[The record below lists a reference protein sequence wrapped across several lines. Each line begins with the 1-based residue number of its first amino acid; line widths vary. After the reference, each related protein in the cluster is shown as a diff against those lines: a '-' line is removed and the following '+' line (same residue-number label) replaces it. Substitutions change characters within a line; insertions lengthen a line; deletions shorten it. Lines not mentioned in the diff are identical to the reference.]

1 MRPQWSAGRRF
12 EGRVA
17 LVTGAGGTLG
27 GAIARALGREGA
39 QVVVGYRSSR
49 TAAEATTRDIIEAS
63 GEAILCHL
71 DVTVPA
77 TVDAC
82 LQSVLD
88 RWGRVDV
95 LVNTA
100 GRLEV
105 IDTVHLDALDLAD
118 AGALLEVDVIGTLRM
133 CQAVLPA
140 MPGRTGAI
148 LNLSST
154 YGNGMNPDN
163 PINFVPVAYCAAKGA
178 VRGLT
183 VAMARE
189 LAPGIRV
196 NALAPGPISGQ
207 WEQEWDVSG
216 GQIEEALRMI
226 PLGRFG
232 LPEEIAETALF
243 LLSDGAGYIT
253 GQVVHVDAGWLA
265 RD

>member
-1 MRPQWSAGRRF
+1 MNPQWSAGRRF

-27 GAIARALGREGA
+27 GAIARGLGREGG
-39 QVVVGYRSSR
+39 QVVVGYRSSQ
-49 TAAEATTRDIIEAS
+49 TAAESTVRDITDAG
-63 GEAILCHL
+63 GEAMLCQL
-71 DVTVPA
+71 DVTVA
-77 TVDAC
+77 DSVDAC
-82 LQSVLD
+82 LRTLME

-100 GRLEV
+100 GRLEAA
-105 IDTVHLDALDLAD
+105 DTVHLDELELAD
-118 AGALLEVDVIGTLRM
+118 AVALLDVDVVGTLRM

-140 MPGRTGAI
+140 MPARTGAI

-207 WEQEWDVSG
+207 WEQEWEISG
-216 GQIEEALRMI
+216 GQIEEALSMI
-226 PLGRFG
+226 PLKRFG
-232 LPEEIAETALF
+232 RPEEIAETALF

>member
-1 MRPQWSAGRRF
+1 
-12 EGRVA
+12 V
-17 LVTGAGGTLG
+17 L
-27 GAIARALGREGA
+27 
-39 QVVVGYRSSR
+39 GYRSSR
-49 TAAEATTRDIIEAS
+49 TAAETVTREIIEDG
-63 GEAILCHL
+63 GEAMACRL
-71 DVTVPA
+71 DVTVPD
-77 TVDAC
+77 TVEAC
-82 LQSVLD
+82 LESIVD

-100 GRLEV
+100 GRLEAG
-105 IDTVHLDALDLAD
+105 DTVHLDSLDLTETSAPLD
-118 AGALLEVDVIGTLRM
+118 VDVIGTLQM

-140 MPGRTGAI
+140 MPSRTGAT

-154 YGNGMNPDN
+154 YGNGVNPDN

-207 WEQEWDVSG
+207 WAQEWDVSG
-216 GQIEEALRMI
+216 GQVEEALRMI
-226 PLGRFG
+226 PLRRFG
-232 LPEEIAETALF
+232 RPEEIAETALF

>member
-1 MRPQWSAGRRF
+1 MSPQWSAGHRF

-27 GAIARALGREGA
+27 GAIARGLGREHA

-49 TAAEATTRDIIEAS
+49 AAAEMTTRDIIDGG

-71 DVTVPA
+71 DVTVPD
-77 TVDAC
+77 TVDEC
-82 LQSVLD
+82 LRSVVD

-100 GRLEV
+100 GRLESV
-105 IDTVHLDALDLAD
+105 DTAPLDTLDLAD
-118 AGALLEVDVIGTLRM
+118 AVQLLDVDVIGTLRM

-140 MPGRTGAI
+140 MPERTGAI

-154 YGNGMNPDN
+154 YGNGTNPDN

-178 VRGLT
+178 IRGLT

-196 NALAPGPISGQ
+196 NAIAPGPISGQ

-216 GQIEEALRMI
+216 GQIDEAIRTI
-226 PLGRFG
+226 PLKRFG
-232 LPEEIAETALF
+232 HPEEIAETALF

>member
-1 MRPQWSAGRRF
+1 MSPRWSAGQRF

-17 LVTGAGGTLG
+17 VVTGAGGTLG
-27 GAIARALGREGA
+27 GAIARGLGREGA

-49 TAAEATTRDIIEAS
+49 TAAEATTRDIIEVG
-63 GEAILCHL
+63 GEAMLCHL
-71 DVTVPA
+71 DVTSPG

-82 LQSVLD
+82 LRAVVD
-88 RWGRVDV
+88 RWGRVDA
-95 LVNTA
+95 LVNAA
-100 GRLEV
+100 GRLEAV
-105 IDTVHLDALDLAD
+105 DTVHLAALDLAD
-118 AGALLEVDVIGTLRM
+118 AAALLDVDVIGTLRM
-133 CQAVLPA
+133 CQAVLPL
-140 MPGRTGAI
+140 MPNRTGAI

-154 YGNGMNPDN
+154 YGNGVNPDN

-232 LPEEIAETALF
+232 RPEEIAETALF
-243 LLSDGAGYIT
+243 MLSDGAGFIT

>member
-1 MRPQWSAGRRF
+1 MSPQWSAGHRF

-27 GAIARALGREGA
+27 GAIARGLGREGA

-49 TAAEATTRDIIEAS
+49 TAAEATKRDIIEDG
-63 GEAILCHL
+63 GEAMLCHL
-71 DVTVPA
+71 DVTVPG

-82 LQSVLD
+82 LRSVVD

-100 GRLEV
+100 GRLEAA
-105 IDTVHLDALDLAD
+105 DTVHLDALELAD
-118 AGALLEVDVIGTLRM
+118 AAALLDVDVIGTLRM

-140 MPGRTGAI
+140 MPARTGAI

-154 YGNGMNPDN
+154 YGNGVNPDN

-226 PLGRFG
+226 PLRRFG
-232 LPEEIAETALF
+232 RPEEIAETALF